1 MNQRELIGQ
10 INTDE
15 IFLSGCPLSHIPI
28 PDAKKLALFCDCRFY
43 EKAGLWPGSKDVSR
57 KKHRPSYF
65 GLRIADFGF
74 FGFSFSIRIPQS
86 AFRNLVAGAPT
97 TE

>member
-1 MNQRELIGQ
+1 VAGKQGH
-10 INTDE
+10 
-15 IFLSGCPLSHIPI
+15 F
-28 PDAKKLALFCDCRFY
+28 A
-43 EKAGLWPGSKDVSR
+43 EKASAQL
-57 KKHRPSYF
+57 F
-65 GLRIADFGF
+65 RIADFGF